1 MAYGAQFY
9 NSSGNLIIDTTWPNP
24 QVVESSTYSTA
35 SRGST
40 YPSAGIL
47 STDIVVARPIR
58 TTESS
63 ALVMKTAQSI
73 YGTQSL
79 VWSSIYSD
87 VGPTTPSYAYY
98 RLREGAGSVG
108 SGYGLVVYE
117 DDGSTPIFSSNGVE
131 IHYEIAAT
139 FNRSFS
145 NNAAWFNIPSS
156 DDINDYFCVLSGI
169 KTVYLSDA
177 TIGGIIFHGGYL
189 YDYVNNRIQAISF
202 ENGSTYYQGDG
213 IIGKILT

>member
-1 MAYGAQFY
+1 MAYGAEFY

-58 TTESS
+58 TTQSYL
-63 ALVMKTAQSI
+63 LVMKTAQSV

-79 VWSSIYSD
+79 VWSSIYGD
-87 VGPTTPSYAYY
+87 VGPTCPTYAYY
-98 RLREGAGSVG
+98 RLREGVG
-108 SGYGLVVYE
+108 AVASGYGLVVYE
-117 DDGSTPIFSSNGVE
+117 DDGVTPTFSSNGVE

-139 FNRSFS
+139 FSRSFS
-145 NNAAWFNIPSS
+145 NAAWFNIPSG
-156 DDINDYFCVLSGI
+156 DDINDYFCVLSGT
-169 KTVYLSDA
+169 KTVFYLDS
-177 TIGGIIFHGGYL
+177 TFGTFVFHGGYL
-189 YDYVNNRIQAISF
+189 YDYVNNRIQAIGF
-202 ENGSTYYQGDG
+202 DNGSTYFQGDG